1 MIVTFDFNLAQDLFN
16 SPQDYPVDF
25 DMAWQWIGYARK
37 DSAKRHFEKC
47 GFIEGIDFHS
57 FHQTVEREIG
67 ATQKEII
74 MLAVECFKQWAMMSN
89 TDMGKQ
95 IRLYF
100 LECEKIAKTQK
111 HKIPGSYAEALMAA
125 ALAEQEKEIL
135 LAEQKLLKEE
145 NQYLSE
151 AVDELF
157 NYSSIIRIAKFN
169 NVNEKL
175 FDWHRLKA
183 VSQTMGVEIKKVPC
197 PRFVS
202 KNLYSHDVW
211 RVAYPGYNL
220 PETTTLTISNHN

>member
-16 SPQDYPVDF
+16 SPQEYPVDF
-25 DMAWQWIGYARK
+25 DMAWQWIGYSRK
-37 DSAKRHFEKC
+37 DSAKRHFEKSN
-47 GFIEGIDFHS
+47 FSETIDYS
-57 FHQTVEREIG
+57 ISRRKAENSSAGRPT
-67 ATQKEII
+67 EII
-74 MLAVECFKQWAMMSN
+74 MLTVECFKQWAMMSN

-145 NQYLSE
+145 NHYLAE

-157 NYSSIIRIAKFN
+157 DYSSIIRIAKFN
-169 NVNEKL
+169 NVSETL

-197 PRFVS
+197 PRFVT

-211 RVAYPGYNL
+211 RVAYPGYKL

>member
-25 DMAWQWIGYARK
+25 ELAWQWIGYSRK
-37 DSAKRHFEKC
+37 DSAKRHFEKSN
-47 GFIEGIDFHS
+47 FSETIDYTIFHKK
-57 FHQTVEREIG
+57 VENSLAGRPTEN
-67 ATQKEII
+67 I
-74 MLAVECFKQWAMMSN
+74 MLTVECFKQWAMMSN

-125 ALAEQEKEIL
+125 AKAEQEKEIL
-135 LAEQKLLKEE
+135 LAQQALLKEE
-145 NQYLSE
+145 NQHLSE

-157 NYSSIIRIAKFN
+157 DYSSIIRIAKFN
-169 NVNEKL
+169 SVHETT

-183 VSQTMGVEIKKVPC
+183 ISVKMGKEIKKVPC
-197 PRFVS
+197 PRFEK

-211 RVAYPGYNL
+211 RVANL
-220 PETTTLTISNHN
+220 MSDYLKRQL